1 MSYEDSDS
9 TVAALKIINR
19 LLDKIQDLEK
29 RDHAERIEKMLV
41 AQAAKPPVDELAA
54 WRARWR
60 VEVQNQIRMF
70 EDLDMVKWLERS
82 DAPNRFVIT
91 GENKVSFLGFLRS
104 LEASL

>member
-29 RDHAERIEKMLV
+29 REHAERVEKMLV
-41 AQAAKPPVDELAA
+41 AQAAKPPLDVLEA
-54 WRARWR
+54 WKARWKA
-60 VEVQNQIRMF
+60 ETKDIFDGLQSADFLQHGK
-70 EDLDMVKWLERS
+70 LTTAQKSAL
-82 DAPNRFVIT
+82 
-91 GENKVSFLGFLRS
+91 LGFLRS

>member
-29 RDHAERIEKMLV
+29 REHAERIEKMLV

-54 WRARWR
+54 WRARWK
-60 VEVQNQIRMF
+60 VETQAQIK
-70 EDLDMVKWLERS
+70 LLEG
-82 DAPNRFVIT
+82 APSGLVDGASPFQVRA
-91 GENKVSFLGFLRS
+91 SLLGFLRS

>member
-29 RDHAERIEKMLV
+29 REHAERIEKMLG

-54 WRARWR
+54 WKARWKA
-60 VEVQNQIRMF
+60 EVKAQTDN
-70 EDLDMVKWLERS
+70 LSSS
-82 DAPNRFVIT
+82 DFMMMGKLT
-91 GENKVSFLGFLRS
+91 SEQKLSLLGFLRS

>member
-29 RDHAERIEKMLV
+29 REHAERIEKMLV

-54 WRARWR
+54 WKARWKA
-60 VEVQNQIRMF
+60 EVKAQTDN
-70 EDLDMVKWLERS
+70 LSSS
-82 DAPNRFVIT
+82 DFMMMGKLT
-91 GENKVSFLGFLRS
+91 SEQKLSLLGFLRS